1 MRAAGRIVGR
11 TLTAGSVGTAIG
23 LAGIVATDDPRQ
35 RDVTSA
41 SILRSTTFEYD
52 DDGMRPALLASASI
66 AANYAG
72 RVALPLVAHA
82 YCGAETCD
90 ATQLISH
97 ATTGFFVGDLTA
109 QLAAGPTLAEPD
121 PREAIFDVRYP

>member
-52 DDGMRPALLASASI
+52 DDGILYYKGYLYGDDADGFEPLDDFGMP
-66 AANYAG
+66 NAG
-72 RVALPLVAHA
+72 CVDIKYKSNNGEWESL
-82 YCGAETCD
+82 
-90 ATQLISH
+90 
-97 ATTGFFVGDLTA
+97 
-109 QLAAGPTLAEPD
+109 
-121 PREAIFDVRYP
+121 